1 MLFMLYSNL
10 ALAVPQQLTQQ
21 GRLLDSNDVPVEGV
35 HNLSIQ
41 LYESPFSTNIL
52 WGESLS
58 VTFNN
63 GFYVVTL
70 GADSTNA
77 LDSSILEEA
86 TLYVEMKIDNDPPLL
101 PRTKISSSPY
111 ARMADVATNV
121 DGGTINASEISING
135 TVVLDGSG
143 TFVGEPVTPQ
153 WSDIQGVPSD
163 FSDGVD
169 NDSLA
174 NISCPSDDMILSY
187 TGGSWTCG
195 YDDVLDSA
203 DVIAIVEGEVILQ

>member
-1 MLFMLYSNL
+1 MHVWLML
-10 ALAVPQQLTQQ
+10 
-21 GRLLDSNDVPVEGV
+21 
-35 HNLSIQ
+35 
-41 LYESPFSTNIL
+41 
-52 WGESLS
+52 LS
-58 VTFNN
+58 V
-63 GFYVVTL
+63 
-70 GADSTNA
+70 
-77 LDSSILEEA
+77 E
-86 TLYVEMKIDNDPPLL
+86 
-101 PRTKISSSPY
+101 
-111 ARMADVATNV
+111 
-121 DGGTINASEISING
+121 GGTINASEISING

-203 DVIAIVEGEVILQ
+203 DVIAVVEGEVVNLQDGSQMGSVEIATTDDLIWDSISNRPLGLDDGDDDTQLSQNKVVVMLRRIR

>member
-77 LDSSILEEA
+77 FLQFSS
-86 TLYVEMKIDNDPPLL
+86 N
-101 PRTKISSSPY
+101 
-111 ARMADVATNV
+111 
-121 DGGTINASEISING
+121 
-135 TVVLDGSG
+135 
-143 TFVGEPVTPQ
+143 
-153 WSDIQGVPSD
+153 
-163 FSDGVD
+163 
-169 NDSLA
+169 SLCR
-174 NISCPSDDMILSY
+174 N
-187 TGGSWTCG
+187 
-195 YDDVLDSA
+195 
-203 DVIAIVEGEVILQ
+203 EN